1 MPDGLTPK
9 PIIVEEVL
17 TAEGYQTSYKAQH
30 IICTDGLANGLT
42 HNNYLSTGADGDLVM
57 IDFKSDSMI
66 DIDLDVIIDNLS
78 GWQGLFVDSVFF
90 SELDLSY
97 PVAKM
102 QRVSQTGFLAGN
114 HRLELINS
122 DAAGPSTLPDVE
134 HPRFAFDA
142 ATFYDFTD
150 AVYTTSVEYVE
161 TDPTTWNKVVIKPDK
176 TNTKANGVP
185 EITAEGVP
193 IRYRARVKYEK
204 PVGDML
210 SSTVLVTAIQ
220 AELGENES
228 FTRLNYGPGSMPP
241 SVLQLYNKDIEGSG
255 ITAYMYEEY
264 ITQHTT
270 EESGVQE
277 RHIADAQIT
286 PRKLAQGAVVADKI
300 AEGNVGYTKLA
311 AVDKHSLA
319 MNVSLSDYR
328 YPIVLPV
335 NTNPAIRYIPAEV
348 EIGSEN
354 IWVNGQ
360 MQFVGDDY
368 TIETVV
374 AAQRIDDPT
383 VNSKAA
389 KITFTRTILPT
400 DKVWGNYF
408 VVI

>member
-1 MPDGLTPK
+1 
-9 PIIVEEVL
+9 
-17 TAEGYQTSYKAQH
+17 
-30 IICTDGLANGLT
+30 
-42 HNNYLSTGADGDLVM
+42 
-57 IDFKSDSMI
+57 
-66 DIDLDVIIDNLS
+66 
-78 GWQGLFVDSVFF
+78 
-90 SELDLSY
+90 
-97 PVAKM
+97 
-102 QRVSQTGFLAGN
+102 
-114 HRLELINS
+114 
-122 DAAGPSTLPDVE
+122 
-134 HPRFAFDA
+134 
-142 ATFYDFTD
+142 
-150 AVYTTSVEYVE
+150 
-161 TDPTTWNKVVIKPDK
+161 
-176 TNTKANGVP
+176 
-185 EITAEGVP
+185 
-193 IRYRARVKYEK
+193 
-204 PVGDML
+204 ML

-228 FTRLNYGPGSMPP
+228 FTRLNYGPGSMPL